1 MKLRTYPTTKA
12 TRTPRAR
19 LGLVVALLAGFGLLA
34 AACGGSAA
42 LEADAGA
49 DFQVDVGEA
58 PTFDGCESSG
68 DIDNYQWVIIDAPE
82 AVADDVD
89 KALRDTMDD
98 CTFTVESAMVAE
110 EAGEWTVELTVT
122 DSEGVESSDEVTVTV
137 G

>member
-1 MKLRTYPTTKA
+1 MRLFISSTK
-12 TRTPRAR
+12 TDKNPSSR
-19 LGLVVALLAGFGLLA
+19 LGLIVVALAAFGLLA
-34 AACGGSAA
+34 AACGGSAE

-49 DFQVDVGEA
+49 DFQVEIGET

-68 DIDNYQWVIIDAPE
+68 DIDNYEWVITDAPE

-98 CTFTVESAMVAE
+98 CTFTVESAMLAE
-110 EAGEWTVELTVT
+110 EAGEWTIELTVT
-122 DSEGVESSDEVTVTV
+122 DSDGAESSDEVTVTV